1 MKPYYSSTRKSS
13 RRSSK
18 SKVKSTKTNDLYA
31 KTYSYTIPTPKSRR
45 SVSTLSVQAKL
56 TTLST
61 NPTPPELSPADDT
74 LSVKHGMNVVT
85 PAVAKSPPEEIAAS
99 TLQTNKVP
107 NPYLKPKPLQTPTQ
121 AMLDEDD
128 DYNSNELLAASTL
141 GALSHIEPSSLFDPG
156 NDLMFGAVDG
166 LAKLNQETIDT
177 KADTD
182 TLTVHELGRNSWE
195 HMPTQEKRS
204 LAAKHGLN
212 IGRYEEMKDVANA
225 LLESEASSFV
235 AATTQ
240 PPSIDTTNANPPLPP
255 TDSTKNTDPSDT
267 DLVEFLGKDILDGEF
282 TLDDEVD
289 KAIARIRAHEEETG
303 DKYLA
308 ATSYSARHESTR
320 LKLLNDL
327 MSVVSNNKEVFGALT
342 SVEKR
347 FDGQLFPRL
356 FYAVA
361 GTPSPKKCQ
370 LTSSLLWFY
379 SLSLKNERAEP
390 NGCPYVQP
398 STHMMKIRAILGMM
412 RQDFG
417 WEFSLDEHFKFTG
430 GLEGRLKQLFAERA
444 EEYPIVSLIL

>member
-61 NPTPPELSPADDT
+61 NPTPATAEVSPADDT
-74 LSVKHGMNVVT
+74 LSVKHGMNIVT
-85 PAVAKSPPEEIAAS
+85 PAGAESPPEEIAAS
-99 TLQTNKVP
+99 TLQTKKVP

-141 GALSHIEPSSLFDPG
+141 GALSYIEPSSLFDPG

-166 LAKLNQETIDT
+166 LAKLNQDTIDT
-177 KADTD
+177 KVDTD

-195 HMPTQEKRS
+195 HMPSEK
-204 LAAKHGLN
+204 K
-212 IGRYEEMKDVANA
+212 
-225 LLESEASSFV
+225 SEASSFV
-235 AATTQ
+235 TATTE
-240 PPSIDTTNANPPLPP
+240 PPPTDATNANPPPPP
-255 TDSTKNTDPSDT
+255 TDSTKNTNPCDT
-267 DLVEFLGKDILDGEF
+267 DLVEFLGQDILDGGF

-289 KAIARIRAHEEETG
+289 KANARIRVHEEETG

-320 LKLLNDL
+320 LKLLSDL
-327 MSVVSNNKEVFGALT
+327 VSVVSNNEEVFGALA
-342 SVEKR
+342 SAEKR

-412 RQDFG
+412 RQEFG